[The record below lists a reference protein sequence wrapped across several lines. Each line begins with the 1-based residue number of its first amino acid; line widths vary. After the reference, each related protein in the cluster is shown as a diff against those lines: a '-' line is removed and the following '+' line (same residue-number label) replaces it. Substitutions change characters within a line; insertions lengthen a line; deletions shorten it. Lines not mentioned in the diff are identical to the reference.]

1 MDQKLYREKS
11 LDRISS
17 PEQLNDYLHV
27 TTPSVW
33 MILTA
38 VIVLL
43 VGLMIWSSI
52 ARIESY
58 VDGSAEVKNGVMTIR
73 FTDQESAQK
82 VEAGMTV
89 KTGDTES
96 TVVNVGRDANGLIF
110 ATANTALSDGFYTAR
125 VCYKQ
130 EQILYLLFK

>member
-27 TTPSVW
+27 TSPSVW

-43 VGLMIWSSI
+43 AGLLIWSSV
-52 ARIESY
+52 AQIESY
-58 VDGSAEVKNGVMTIR
+58 AEGSAEVKNGVMSIR
-73 FTDQESAQK
+73 FTDQETARK

-130 EQILYLLFK
+130 EQILHLLFE